1 MTPISV
7 VIIAKNAQETIVE
20 CLESLCRFDEV
31 VLYLNNTT
39 DKTVELASTFSN
51 VKIIEGEFIGFGPT
65 KNKAAQYAK
74 NSWILS
80 LDSDEIILDPLFHE
94 LDVLTLDNKHTV
106 YSLKRDNYFLGKH
119 IRYSGWGNNRLIRLY
134 NREIHALNTNMV
146 HEYVELNSSSVIT
159 IIKAPFKHLAITN
172 INQLLSKTIQ
182 YSEIGSNNQKT
193 CSFIIVIAKS
203 LFAFF
208 RTYIFQLGFLDGWR
222 GFIIAVSNFND
233 RFFRYSKRYINCLK
247 E

>member
-1 MTPISV
+1 
-7 VIIAKNAQETIVE
+7 
-20 CLESLCRFDEV
+20 
-31 VLYLNNTT
+31 
-39 DKTVELASTFSN
+39 
-51 VKIIEGEFIGFGPT
+51 
-65 KNKAAQYAK
+65 
-74 NSWILS
+74 
-80 LDSDEIILDPLFHE
+80 
-94 LDVLTLDNKHTV
+94 
-106 YSLKRDNYFLGKH
+106 
-119 IRYSGWGNNRLIRLY
+119 
-134 NREIHALNTNMV
+134 MV

-193 CSFIIVIAKS
+193 CSFTIVIAKS